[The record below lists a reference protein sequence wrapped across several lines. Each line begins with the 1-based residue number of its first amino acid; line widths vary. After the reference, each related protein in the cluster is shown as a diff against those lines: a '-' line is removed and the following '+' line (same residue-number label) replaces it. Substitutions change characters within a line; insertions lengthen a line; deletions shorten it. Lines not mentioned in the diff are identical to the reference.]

1 MDKKMKELSQM
12 LGSIASTAWKSGINL
27 AFVAVG
33 GGLLYYFNYPLIKK
47 LLKFRQFS
55 GLSGKKLIV
64 PAVFPI
70 YVENPRTVGNI
81 DKQIEVGPG
90 VIVFWGPPDSG
101 KTSYAIRTCNK
112 LLQEGKI
119 GGVIKI
125 NDSTFAEY
133 SGDGGVHWL
142 NTAFGVDNLLLPNE
156 KISDLIPSCE
166 PSTASY
172 FERFLSYFFRRNK
185 RVVILFDQFDN
196 VCEHSN
202 SNAVLTFIKRLAED
216 SVLCNSY
223 NVLLCVTNPKLAKE
237 ILQLNGGK
245 KIRLL
250 QKPRELQWGKDE
262 LTKYFTTDPSLCTEP
277 VCAAGTPGF
286 CVDILQGNISEKVQT
301 SKKICQEW
309 KAGDFLENLMK

>member
-101 KTSYAIRTCNK
+101 KSSYAIQTCNK
-112 LLQEGKI
+112 FFQEGK
-119 GGVIKI
+119 
-125 NDSTFAEY
+125 
-133 SGDGGVHWL
+133 
-142 NTAFGVDNLLLPNE
+142 
-156 KISDLIPSCE
+156 
-166 PSTASY
+166 
-172 FERFLSYFFRRNK
+172 
-185 RVVILFDQFDN
+185 
-196 VCEHSN
+196 
-202 SNAVLTFIKRLAED
+202 
-216 SVLCNSY
+216 
-223 NVLLCVTNPKLAKE
+223 
-237 ILQLNGGK
+237 
-245 KIRLL
+245 
-250 QKPRELQWGKDE
+250 
-262 LTKYFTTDPSLCTEP
+262 
-277 VCAAGTPGF
+277 
-286 CVDILQGNISEKVQT
+286 
-301 SKKICQEW
+301 
-309 KAGDFLENLMK
+309 